1 MRASLHL
8 GAFWWGA
15 VEKKWLLV
23 WWTFLSGKNSYFFK
37 LMCQPLS
44 WIFGKWWFYSRH
56 AFLWQYH
63 MLLYLKIVTSYWYDW
78 TQLNSRHCTLE
89 NIPSVSG
96 VLLGLNNVF
105 SVRIQLMSS
114 AKAVYPKNPL
124 SAFGGRF
131 EVHRKLPKLDPSL
144 KKKNFCN
151 SDQTLWIKQ
160 ERR

>member
-37 LMCQPLS
+37 LKCQQLS

-63 MLLYLKIVTSYWYDW
+63 MLLYLNIVTSYWYDW

-144 KKKNFCN
+144 KKKLFLMAKVTNV
-151 SDQTLWIKQ
+151 W
-160 ERR
+160 